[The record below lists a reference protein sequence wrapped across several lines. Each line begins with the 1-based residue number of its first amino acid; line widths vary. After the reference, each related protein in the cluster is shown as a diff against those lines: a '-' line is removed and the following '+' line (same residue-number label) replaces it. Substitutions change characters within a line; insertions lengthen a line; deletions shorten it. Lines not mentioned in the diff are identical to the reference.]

1 MTASTTINNVK
12 KYHWELVFQLA
23 LHSVVFIFFS
33 FDKNKPAIEFHQLVF
48 YANYAIAA
56 TIITYIL
63 LPGLF
68 YKKKYLLFIISFL
81 LITIMV
87 ILIEEYVLEQ
97 IYFPD
102 TRGRRFQG
110 LFYGLLDVLPI
121 ITILSGLKFAW
132 DLIQKQRE
140 LEDMKALMQ
149 ESELSFLKS
158 QINPHF
164 LFNNLN
170 NLYSYALEGS
180 SKTPEIILGLSSVLR
195 YMIYE
200 CRSEFVPLRNELEQL
215 ENFVQLS
222 ELQVEERGE
231 VVFEMPSSIP
241 DRKIAPLIFMVFVE
255 NAFKHSLSSQKD
267 HISIKIKVSFDQDGI
282 LNFTCFN
289 SHRQEANNE
298 SLSKGIGLV
307 NVRKRLEMIYPAKHQ
322 LIIESRTDEY
332 FIKLRLDLN

>member
-1 MTASTTINNVK
+1 M
-12 KYHWELVFQLA
+12 A
-23 LHSVVFIFFS
+23 LHSAVFVFYS
-33 FDKNKPAIEFHQLVF
+33 FDKNKPVIEFYQFVF
-48 YANYAIAA
+48 YANHAIAA
-56 TIITYIL
+56 TVINYIF
-63 LPGLF
+63 LPRYF
-68 YKKKYLLFIISFL
+68 YRKKYLQFFIAFIVA
-81 LITIMV
+81 V
-87 ILIEEYVLEQ
+87 ILVILVEEFVLEQ

-110 LFYGLLDVLPI
+110 FFYGILDVLPL

-140 LEDMKALMQ
+140 LEDLKALMQ

-222 ELQVEERGE
+222 ELQIEERGE
-231 VVFEMPSSIP
+231 VIFDLPASIP
-241 DRKIAPLIFMVFVE
+241 DRKIAPLILMVFVE

-267 HISIKIKVSFDQDGI
+267 RITIKIEVTFDQQGV
-282 LNFTCFN
+282 LHFACYN
-289 SHRQEANNE
+289 SHRQETNNDN
-298 SLSKGIGLV
+298 LSKGIGLE
-307 NVRKRLEMIYPAKHQ
+307 NVRKRLEMIYPDKHQ
-322 LIIESRTDEY
+322 LEIDNREDEY
-332 FIKLRLDLN
+332 LVNLKLDLN

>member
-1 MTASTTINNVK
+1 M
-12 KYHWELVFQLA
+12 FQLA
-23 LHSVVFIFFS
+23 LHSAVFVFYS
-33 FDKNKPAIEFHQLVF
+33 FDKNKPAIEFYQFVF
-48 YANYAIAA
+48 YANHALAA
-56 TIITYIL
+56 MIINYIW
-63 LPGLF
+63 LPKFF
-68 YKKKYLLFIISFL
+68 YRKKYLQFFIGFIVAVL
-81 LITIMV
+81 LV
-87 ILIEEYVLEQ
+87 ILIEELVLEQ

-110 LFYGLLDVLPI
+110 FFYGLLDVLPVVG
-121 ITILSGLKFAW
+121 ILSGMKFAW

-140 LEDMKALMQ
+140 LEDLKALMQ

-200 CRSEFVPLRNELEQL
+200 CRTEFVSLGKELEQL

-222 ELQVEERGE
+222 ELQIEERGE
-231 VVFEMPSSIP
+231 VVFDLPASIP
-241 DRKIAPLIFMVFVE
+241 DRKIAPLILMVFVE
-255 NAFKHSLSSQKD
+255 NAFKHSLASQKD
-267 HISIKIKVSFDQDGI
+267 HIVIKIGLSFDEEGV

-289 SHRQEANNE
+289 THRQEANNDH
-298 SLSKGIGLV
+298 LSKGIGLE
-307 NVRKRLEMIYPAKHQ
+307 NVRKRLEMIYPSKYE
-322 LIIESRTDEY
+322 LNIDESTDEY
-332 FIKLRLDLN
+332 LVNLKLDLN